1 VGRLEVAVLSV
12 FDSPKRGEAAAPSP
26 PDYAMHPITLAF
38 ADEALERRFVVE
50 NLERSLPAVRLFLLA
65 GATLYAVFGLLDA
78 YVIPEIRAASWLI
91 RYAGVCPI
99 LLGVVLLTYT
109 RAFPR
114 FAQVALSAAM
124 LAAGLGILGMT
135 ALADAPGNA
144 LYYAGLIM
152 VVIYGSSL
160 VRLRLVNA
168 AWISLLLVA
177 LYQLVAIAI
186 NPIEG
191 HLLVS
196 NDFFLGMSLAT
207 GLFSSYVQERI
218 IRRDFVSNDRILW
231 EKARAEELRVEA
243 EAANRSKSDF
253 LAMMSHELRTPLNA
267 ILGFTQIM
275 QNRMFGPIGSERYVA
290 YVDDINKT
298 ANHLLSIITDIL
310 DLSKAEAGK
319 LSLHEEEFD
328 IVANLDHS
336 LRLLRERA
344 AEQGLRLSLQAPPS
358 LGLRLRGD
366 ERLVKQ
372 AFLNVVGNAIK
383 FTPAG
388 GSIAVAFALEP
399 DGDLTI
405 GFADTG
411 IGIGEADL
419 ERVLEPFVQ
428 VESTFARKHGGTG
441 LGLPLVKKVMELHDG
456 SLLISSKLGA
466 GTTVTIRFPAA
477 RVVLR
482 PRAAAIVA

>member
-1 VGRLEVAVLSV
+1 MLSAFENPERDETAPAPRAPPEYRL
-12 FDSPKRGEAAAPSP
+12 
-26 PDYAMHPITLAF
+26 HPLTLVF
-38 ADEALERRFVVE
+38 ADKALERRFIVE

-65 GATLYAVFGLLDA
+65 GATLYAAFGLLDA
-78 YVIPEIRAASWLI
+78 YVIPEVRTASWLI
-91 RYAGVCPI
+91 RYAGVCPV
-99 LLGVVLLTYT
+99 LLGVILLTYT
-109 RAFPR
+109 RVFRR
-114 FAQVALSAAM
+114 FAQLALSVAM
-124 LAAGLGILGMT
+124 LSAGLGILGMT
-135 ALADAPGNA
+135 ALASAPGNA

-152 VVIYGSSL
+152 VVIYGASL

-177 LYQLVAIAI
+177 LYQLVAIVI

-191 HLLVS
+191 HILVS
-196 NDFFLGMSLAT
+196 NDFFLAMSVAT

-231 EKARAEELRVEA
+231 EKARAEELRVQA

-298 ANHLLSIITDIL
+298 ANHLLGIITDIL

-319 LSLHEEEFD
+319 LRLHEEEFD
-328 IVANLDHS
+328 LVTNLDHC

-344 AEQGLRLSLQAPPS
+344 AEQGLRLSLQALPS
-358 LGLRLRGD
+358 VGLRLRGD

-372 AFLNVVGNAIK
+372 VFLNLVGNAIK

-388 GSIAVAFALEP
+388 GSISVAVVVEP
-399 DGDLTI
+399 EGDLAIRFT
-405 GFADTG
+405 DTG

-419 ERVLEPFVQ
+419 GRVLEPFVQ

-466 GTTVTIRFPAA
+466 GTTVTIRFPGA
-477 RVVLR
+477 RVVIR
-482 PRAAAIVA
+482 PRPPAAIVA